1 MPKENLNLQEN
12 KILREALEGF
22 SLSSG
27 INSFAVNTKGE
38 VVLQSQPF
46 CPLARHSFPE
56 CKECERYFRYGCFHS
71 VCLKGQFQFFCPAG
85 LLFLSSPIIVE
96 EKPEGAAAAGP
107 LLTKGLKEHMQN
119 DFQHKAEM
127 MQELR
132 TIPVAKPE
140 RAAALAKTL
149 YYYILYAF
157 ENADSGGIKAFSMF
171 DALLTNFKMLLTN
184 PKRQLH
190 FSKFRE
196 KEIMSFIEKGE
207 REKAEQK
214 IQLLLDYFYV
224 VCDKNF
230 DMYRVH
236 MLEYLMFLSYI
247 ASKNNTAPEQIFGMN
262 YSSLNLLREITN
274 IEQLRDWFDS
284 VLKHFLDCVFAQS
297 QVKHVNIIYNAIQYV
312 QKNYNQKIYLEDV
325 AGMIYLNP
333 SYFSRVFKDEMGVT
347 FHSYLTNYRIE
358 MSKKL
363 LLDPSIPILSVA
375 SLVGFDDQ
383 SYFTKVFKRKN
394 GVTPKVFRNQD

>member
-1 MPKENLNLQEN
+1 MPKERLNLQEN
-12 KILREALEGF
+12 KVLREALEDF

-27 INSFAVNTKGE
+27 INSFAVNTKGQ
-38 VVLQSQPF
+38 VVSQPQSF
-46 CPLARHSFPE
+46 CPLEKHSFPE
-56 CKECERYFRYGCFHS
+56 CKECGRYFRYGCFHS

-85 LLFLSSPIIVE
+85 LLFLSSPIVAE
-96 EKPEGAAAAGP
+96 GKAEGAAVAGP
-107 LLTKGLKEHMQN
+107 LLTKGLRELMQN
-119 DFQHKAEM
+119 NLRHKTEM

-132 TIPVAKPE
+132 RIPVVKPE
-140 RAAALAKTL
+140 RISALAKTL
-149 YYYILYAF
+149 YYYTFYAF
-157 ENADSGGIKAFSMF
+157 EHVNSGGIKVLSMF

-184 PKRQLH
+184 PKKQSH

-214 IQLLLDYFYV
+214 IQLLLDYFYA

-230 DMYRVH
+230 DMYRIH

-247 ASKNNTAPEQIFGMN
+247 ASKNNTAPEQIFGMD
-262 YSSLNLLREITN
+262 YSSLNLLREITSM
-274 IEQLRDWFDS
+274 EQLQGWLES
-284 VLKHFLDCVFAQS
+284 VLQHFLDCVFGQS

-312 QKNYNQKIYLEDV
+312 QQNYNQKIYLEDV

-394 GVTPKVFRNQD
+394 GVTPRVFRNRG